1 MLLSGCLRDNNCA
14 FLQGPGECNLSG
26 VGIFFLSDLSEC
38 FAFEYF
44 AVSKRGVGCEDNLLF
59 FAVMK
64 EAGLV
69 EKGMKLH
76 LVYRDWQSGSF
87 ESILEVAN
95 CEITDPDTP
104 DLFLFNQFFEG
115 FESFVHR
122 DKFIGPVDQEKIEVF
137 CPQFIERDRALFQNI
152 PVVKFLVPDFRCQ
165 KQFCAVYSAVPESLP
180 DIVFVFIGRCGIDM
194 GVAILKCGHHRIITL
209 SSGQIPGSKPQNR
222 YFVSA
227 FEGYCSHNEE
237 CSAKIRP
244 QDFKSQFHLRGVF
257 VISGVSLFYLKG
269 ELLI

>member
-1 MLLSGCLRDNNCA
+1 MLLSGCLRDSNCTFA
-14 FLQGPGECNLSG
+14 GPSECYLSG
-26 VGIFFLSDLSEC
+26 ACIFLSDLSEC
-38 FAFEYF
+38 FAFEDF

-69 EKGMKLH
+69 EKGETPP
-76 LVYRDWQSGSF
+76 VYRDWQACSF
-87 ESILEVAN
+87 ESILEVAD

-104 DLFLFNQFFEG
+104 DLFLFNKFFEG

-122 DKFIGPVDQEKIEVF
+122 DKFIGPVDQRRSRYSVRSLS
-137 CPQFIERDRALFQNI
+137 RDRALFQNI

-165 KQFCAVYSAVPESLP
+165 KQFCTVYSAVPECLP
-180 DIVFVFIGRCGIDM
+180 DIVFVLVGRCGIYV
-194 GVAILKCGHHRIITL
+194 GVTVLKCGHHRIITL